1 MVVGAAL
8 TSDVAGA
15 IGEFLDLFFGEDAE
29 DDDEVLTLLEALVGL
44 FEGFRVDETAVDLSP
59 ARSWWDAFLMRL

>member
-1 MVVGAAL
+1 MVAISL

-15 IGEFLDLFFGEDAE
+15 IGEFLNLFFGEDTKHN
-29 DDDEVLTLLEALVGL
+29 DEVLTLLETLIGL
-44 FEGFRVDETAVDLSP
+44 FKSFWVDEAAVNLGP